1 MSRTVGENQQFE
13 TVGGF
18 TVRLLPEWCPAGAGF
33 SMKTT
38 EKAKKEVCGMWFE
51 MVIPY
56 MVKSGRSDQLDQWE
70 RDWYE
75 ENIRR
80 KSGNA

>member
-1 MSRTVGENQQFE
+1 
-13 TVGGF
+13 
-18 TVRLLPEWCPAGAGF
+18 
-33 SMKTT
+33 MKTT
-38 EKAKKEVCGMWFE
+38 EKVEKNVVETKRESGPKKKEICGMWFE
-51 MVIPY
+51 VVIPY

-80 KSGNA
+80 KSEKV